1 VPSCT
6 QWREPPFHINFLPEK
21 LKTYIKRKWKV
32 KRKKKKANGKEKA
45 NTVLPLYHVIDRPVH
60 LSVVMPWTDTFPF
73 MREVSDF
80 MHQLMR
86 GSQGLGS
93 LSLFI
98 YSIFAFKWRC
108 APSVT
113 PKQYKV
119 TLRFC
124 CNCHFIFQLKYIL
137 KCTHTLAFLHGPLT
151 SNVRPPEFC
160 ILQWFCW
167 KI

>member
-1 VPSCT
+1 MISKQFTILTFFSSICCCIT
-6 QWREPPFHINFLPEK
+6 MSSSSIEIFFFYSFFFHSHPILPLTWCK
-21 LKTYIKRKWKV
+21 IMDSL
-32 KRKKKKANGKEKA
+32 KA

-98 YSIFAFKWRC
+98 YSIFHLQSLQSSIRWLYVSA
-108 APSVT
+108 AT
-113 PKQYKV
+113 V
-119 TLRFC
+119 TL
-124 CNCHFIFQLKYIL
+124 Y
-137 KCTHTLAFLHGPLT
+137 
-151 SNVRPPEFC
+151 SN
-160 ILQWFCW
+160 
-167 KI
+167 